1 MSKIKPE
8 ICVIKIKSS
17 LFCSAGA
24 GCQNR
29 ATTLTMGGPLYLI
42 TSGFSRSFRS
52 TSSAAPAGAVD
63 NLEEQTEES

>member
-29 ATTLTMGGPLYLI
+29 DTTLTMGGPSYLI
-42 TSGFSRSFRS
+42 TSGFIGALERRPLV
-52 TSSAAPAGAVD
+52 PAGA
-63 NLEEQTEES
+63 LESLKEQTEGG